1 MTGRRQFIQEEQ
13 LGVATY
19 LKASRVTGR
28 DIRRLG
34 INLHLAIS
42 QAWTLGWEN
51 PVKLLQLL
59 QYLGQHILILYF

>member
-34 INLHLAIS
+34 INLYLAMS
-42 QAWTLGWEN
+42 AWALGWEN